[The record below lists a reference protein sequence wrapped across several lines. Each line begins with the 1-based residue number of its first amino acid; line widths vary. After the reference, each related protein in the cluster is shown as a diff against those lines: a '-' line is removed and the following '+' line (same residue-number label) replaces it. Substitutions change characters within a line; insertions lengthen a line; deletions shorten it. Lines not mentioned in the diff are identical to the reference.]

1 MVKGI
6 IFDADGTLIDS
17 MWMWENMG
25 ERYLE
30 SKGIEPQER
39 LFDALYC
46 RSLAE
51 GGEYIKEKYNIP
63 DSPEQVTKDML
74 GLIEDFYRSEVE
86 LKTGIADYLEEES
99 EKNIPM
105 IVATSGDKNFLNAAF
120 SRLGIDRYFKD
131 ILTCKELNT
140 NKREPDIYLCAS
152 EVLGTKPEETAVFE
166 DILHGIQSAKTAGF
180 VTVGVEDHFSRYVKE
195 EIITAADYYI
205 KDYYDSVLCS
215 I

>member
-46 RSLAE
+46 RSLTE

-195 EIITAADYYI
+195 EIITTADYYI